1 MLTDYAWYKSHGICV
16 QCMQYDAAPGRV
28 RCEVCL
34 LSNAEGAKRHRAKMQ
49 SVSQADRSRKLR
61 ESRKEQGLCIWCG
74 KPQSSYSRVF
84 CADCRIKNQRKNDA
98 RKCGIARSERPA
110 YGMCYRCGQ
119 AISPGEKL
127 CQECRTQSIANLPEE
142 QHVIR
147 TWKRDNNR
155 VFAKG

>member
-34 LSNAEGAKRHRAKMQ
+34 LTNAEGAKRHRAKMQ

-74 KPQSSYSRVF
+74 KPRSSYSRVF
-84 CADCRIKNQRKNDA
+84 CADCRIKNQRRNDA

-127 CQECRTQSIANLPEE
+127 CQECKTQSIANLPEE

>member
-1 MLTDYAWYKSHGICV
+1 MLTDYAWYKLHGICV
-16 QCMQYDAAPGRV
+16 QCMQYNAAPGRV

-34 LSNAEGAKRHRAKMQ
+34 LTNAEGAKRHRAKMQ

-84 CADCRIKNQRKNDA
+84 CADCRIKNQRRNDA

-127 CQECRTQSIANLPEE
+127 CQKCKTQSIAKLPEE
-142 QHVIR
+142 HHVIR

>member
-34 LSNAEGAKRHRAKMQ
+34 LTNAEGAKRHRAKMQ

-84 CADCRIKNQRKNDA
+84 CADCRIKNQRRNDA

-119 AISPGEKL
+119 AISRGEKL
-127 CQECRTQSIANLPEE
+127 CQECKTQSIANLPEK
-142 QHVIR
+142 HVIR
-147 TWKRDNNR
+147 TWKQDNNR